1 MTNNTMVYGN
11 RVLNK
16 DRENIKFKINVI
28 LAFLIM
34 INFNRIKYNPK
45 LFDII
50 KINQSF

>member
-1 MTNNTMVYGN
+1 MKNNTMAYGN

-16 DRENIKFKINVI
+16 DKENIKIKINVI
-28 LAFLIM
+28 LVFSIM
-34 INFNRIKYNPK
+34 INFNKIKYNLK